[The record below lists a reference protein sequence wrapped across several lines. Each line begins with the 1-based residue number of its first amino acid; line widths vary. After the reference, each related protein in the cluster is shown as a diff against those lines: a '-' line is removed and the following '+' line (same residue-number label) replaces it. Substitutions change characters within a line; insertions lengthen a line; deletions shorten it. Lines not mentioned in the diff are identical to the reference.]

1 MWGAQLLTSSRAWSQ
16 GESVLVLKEPQSD
29 GEMQSL
35 SLQSPRSDE
44 GDMTPTLGVP
54 SLVDKVLPLGTS

>member
-16 GESVLVLKEPQSD
+16 GESVLALEEPQSD
-29 GEMQSL
+29 GETQPL
-35 SLQSPRSDE
+35 SLQSPWSNE

-54 SLVDKVLPLGTS
+54 SLVDKVLPLGDS